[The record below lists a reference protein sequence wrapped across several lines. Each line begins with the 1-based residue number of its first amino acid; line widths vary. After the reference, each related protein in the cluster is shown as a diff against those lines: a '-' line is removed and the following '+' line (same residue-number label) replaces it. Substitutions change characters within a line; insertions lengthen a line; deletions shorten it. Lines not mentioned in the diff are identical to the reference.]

1 MAKYIITGANGHLG
15 RRLLERLQGKGHGL
29 HALVRSASAAA
40 TIAPHRDVSV
50 HVVDYTSAAAL
61 EPLVSGADAVVH
73 LVGIIRET
81 PQNRY
86 VDAHESTCRALVE
99 AVRRASVSPRIVYV
113 SILGSSSAHANA
125 CLRSK
130 GAAED
135 LLLAGGLPVTV
146 LQVPM
151 VLGEGD
157 YATMAL
163 RNKARSAWSVGFRMS
178 SREQPIYAGDVVNAI
193 VAALDRACGR
203 LSLAGPE
210 SLPRDALVRRAGQI
224 LGTRPKCISLP
235 IGPGRFVVGVLEKVL
250 PHPPMTR
257 AMLDVLD
264 HDDAIDPLP
273 AADHLGITLT
283 PLDEMLRSVLGAL
296 Q

>member
-15 RRLLERLQGKGHGL
+15 RRLLERLQGNGHEL
-29 HALVRSASAAA
+29 HAVVRSASAAA
-40 TIAPHRDVSV
+40 SIAPHPDLQV
-50 HVVDYTSAAAL
+50 HVVDYTSAEAL
-61 EPLVSGADAVVH
+61 APVLSGADAVVH

-86 VDAHESTCRALVE
+86 VDAHEATCRALVE
-99 AVRRASVSPRIVYV
+99 AARRASAEPRLVYI
-113 SILGSSSAHANA
+113 SILGSSSTHANA

-135 LLLAGGLPVTV
+135 LLLTSGLPVTV

-157 YATMAL
+157 YATLAL
-163 RNKARSAWSVGFRMS
+163 RNKARSAWSVGFRLS
-178 SREQPIYAGDVVNAI
+178 SLEQPIYAGDVVNAI
-193 VAALDRACGR
+193 VAALDRTCGR
-203 LSLAGPE
+203 LLLAGPE
-210 SLPRDALVRRAGQI
+210 SLPRDALVRRAGRI
-224 LGTRPKCISLP
+224 LGTRPKCLSLP
-235 IGPGRFVVGVLEKVL
+235 IGLGRFVVGVLEKVL

-264 HDDAIDPLP
+264 HDDAIDPRP
-273 AADHLGITLT
+273 AAAQLEITLT
-283 PLDEMLRSVLGAL
+283 PLDGMLRSVLGAL